1 MQQAKQ
7 WIVQENARIAEV
19 AERLRYDSEA
29 SFSRAFK
36 RVMGASP
43 SSYREAKGR

>member
-7 WIVQENARIAEV
+7 WIAQDSARIAEV
-19 AERLRYDSEA
+19 AERLGYDSEA

-43 SSYREAKGR
+43 SRYRVTKG